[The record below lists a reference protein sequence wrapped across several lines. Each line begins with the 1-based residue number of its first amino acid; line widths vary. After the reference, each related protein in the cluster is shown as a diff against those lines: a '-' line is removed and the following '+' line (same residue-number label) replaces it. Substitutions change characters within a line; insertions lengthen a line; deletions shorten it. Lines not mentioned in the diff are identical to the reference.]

1 MKRSK
6 EVKRQMEEMKRKREG
21 VKRSKEEIFMLVMF
35 ALASLVGGLA
45 FFGVF
50 G

>member
-35 ALASLVGGLA
+35 GLASLVGGLA